1 MKKFGEASPSL
12 LQSLLKNNE
21 VIIRQ
26 SYEPYQSKR
35 QSAPSTYYGA
45 ASESRKQDETATE
58 STIYTISLMNKKDTL
73 YLQYH
78 TSLLLLSFLP
88 HLKLLIQNLSPLSPH
103 ILITLFLN
111 NKC

>member
-1 MKKFGEASPSL
+1 MKKLGEASPSL

-45 ASESRKQDETATE
+45 ASESKQQDETATE
-58 STIYTISLMNKKDTL
+58 STIYTISLIKKKTL
-73 YLQYH
+73 SLFTISYKLAALVVLA
-78 TSLLLLSFLP
+78 TSETPHSKSLSVPSTYSHYSVL
-88 HLKLLIQNLSPLSPH
+88 
-103 ILITLFLN
+103 
-111 NKC
+111 